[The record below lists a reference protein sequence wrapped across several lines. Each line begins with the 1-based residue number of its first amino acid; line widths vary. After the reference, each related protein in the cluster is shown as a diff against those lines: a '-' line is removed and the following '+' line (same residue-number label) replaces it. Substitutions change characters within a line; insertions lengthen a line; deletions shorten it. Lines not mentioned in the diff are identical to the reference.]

1 MYEFLATYTVGED
14 VRENVRVVLHIINYV
29 YTLDEF
35 LSRTQVDDKYTWS
48 RLSGDSNIRKT
59 LHILYVIYC
68 EDGQEIEESKE
79 LKETEDVSF
88 VVDINRSEFEECILD
103 LIKKDSRFS
112 NIREV

>member
-1 MYEFLATYTVGED
+1 MYEFLATYTIGED
-14 VRENVRVVLHIINYV
+14 VRENVRVVLHNINYV

-35 LSRTQVDDKYTWS
+35 LSATQVDDKYSWS
-48 RLSGDSNIRKT
+48 QLSGESNTNKK

-68 EDGQEIEESKE
+68 EDGTEYEESKE
-79 LKETEDVSF
+79 LIATEDISF

-103 LIKKDSRFS
+103 LVKKDSRFS